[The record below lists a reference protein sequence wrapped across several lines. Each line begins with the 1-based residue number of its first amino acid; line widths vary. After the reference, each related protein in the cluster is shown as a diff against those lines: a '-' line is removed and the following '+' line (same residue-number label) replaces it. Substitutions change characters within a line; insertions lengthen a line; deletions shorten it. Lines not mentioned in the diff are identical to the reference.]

1 VDVEALLLHI
11 DTLKVERDL
20 NARKLEICKFALED
34 NNRRAVQ
41 GEDMYHNAEIDL
53 WRSNSSLKVL
63 ESKIA
68 EMMRHKV
75 VIEEQLGLMKA
86 GAGVSLKPRP
96 ISQSDVPND
105 ITDLELHPCSFC
117 NRFFTACDIIVAS
130 CRHMYHPFC
139 IASLCAKKNRCV
151 TCGELFHPG
160 WWRSFGFKD
169 LDAELQDKATELD
182 PSKGIEDMKLAFEED
197 IVVQVPNCEYILLT
211 FYLPT
216 YSCLRCCTLV
226 LRVFNNGAYGAYGA

>member
-1 VDVEALLLHI
+1 MDVEALQLQI

-34 NNRRAVQ
+34 NNRRVVQ

-63 ESKIA
+63 EREIA
-68 EMMRHKV
+68 EMIRHKV
-75 VIEEQLGLMKA
+75 AIEEQLDLMKV

-96 ISQSDVPND
+96 ISHSDVPND
-105 ITDLELHPCSFC
+105 ITNLELHPCSFC
-117 NRFFTACDIIVAS
+117 NKFFTACDIIVAS

-169 LDAELQDKATELD
+169 LDAKLQDEVTELD
-182 PSKGIEDMKLAFEED
+182 LPKDIDDLKLTFREDTE
-197 IVVQVPNCEYILLT
+197 VQVPNCEYILITCL
-211 FYLPT
+211 FAYLV
-216 YSCLRCCTLV
+216 SCLFAYYLS
-226 LRVFNNGAYGAYGA
+226 RVRHLHVYNVNH